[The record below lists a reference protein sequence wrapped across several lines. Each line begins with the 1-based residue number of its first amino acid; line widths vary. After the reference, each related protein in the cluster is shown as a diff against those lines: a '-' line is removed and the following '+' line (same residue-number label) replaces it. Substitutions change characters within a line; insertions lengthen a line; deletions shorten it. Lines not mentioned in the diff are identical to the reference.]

1 MPFDAV
7 CLMAVTAELQE
18 AVVGGKI
25 DKIYQPARDEVV
37 LAIRGSKGNVKLL
50 LTANPSHPRI
60 QLTAL
65 NRENP
70 AVPPMFCMLLRKH
83 LTNARILSLTQ
94 PPMERVVDLKL
105 EALDEL
111 GSRVERHLILEAMNR
126 RANLILLG
134 DEGRILD
141 CLRRVDAEMSI
152 RRQVLPGL
160 FYHLP
165 PAQEKVNLLELE
177 EEALRTLIEAM
188 PEEAELSGWLLDTFN
203 GLSPLICR
211 ELAYQAGGAVD
222 VRLHQLGENSRE
234 KLFRFLQGEFDRIR
248 RGEFHPWLISDGGK
262 PKDFTYRPIGQYGD
276 AMEVAPG
283 ESFSALLDQFYARRE
298 TSERVRQLG
307 QDMIKTLTNAR
318 DRTARKLNN
327 QRKELAGTRD
337 REQLRRM
344 GDIITSNLY
353 RMSRGMKVL
362 EAENYYDP
370 VCQMIRIALDPL
382 LTPQQNAAKY
392 YKDYN
397 KAKNAEHFLT
407 EQIAKGEL
415 ELDYLESVLQS
426 VRQAEGERDLS
437 EIRSELEESG
447 YLRRKQVPKGKK
459 QPKRAAG
466 KPMEFR
472 STTGMR
478 ISVGRNNTQNDQ
490 LTCKMACR
498 SDIWLHTQKL
508 HGSHVILR
516 TEGET
521 PDNQSLTEAAQLA
534 AYYSQAREGQNVPV
548 DYTPVKYVKK
558 PNGARPGMV
567 IYETYSTAYV
577 TPDPQL
583 PEQLRIH

>member
-7 CLMAVTAELQE
+7 CLMAVTAELQDW
-18 AVVGGKI
+18 VVGGKI
-25 DKIYQPARDEVV
+25 DKIYQPARDEVI
-37 LAIRGSKGNVKLL
+37 LAIRGNQGNAKLL

-105 EALDEL
+105 EARDEL

-126 RANLILLG
+126 RSNLILLG

-141 CLRRVDAEMSI
+141 CLRRVDGEMSI

-160 FYHLP
+160 YYHLP
-165 PAQEKVNLLELE
+165 PAQEKATLLELGE
-177 EEALRTLIEAM
+177 EELRALVAVM
-188 PEEAELSGWLLDTFN
+188 PREAEISSWLLDTFN

-211 ELAYQAGGAVD
+211 ELAYQVGGDVD
-222 VRLHQLGENSRE
+222 VRLHQLGERGRE
-234 KLFRFLQGEFDRIR
+234 QLFLFLQGEFEKIR
-248 RGEFHPWLISDGGK
+248 RGGFRPWLLSAGGK
-262 PKDFTYRPIGQYGD
+262 PKDFTYRPIEQYGS
-276 AMEVAPG
+276 AMEVTPV
-283 ESFSALLDQFYARRE
+283 ESFSALLDQFYASRD
-298 TSERVRQLG
+298 TNERVRQLG

-327 QRKELAGTRD
+327 QGKELGATKN
-337 REQLRRM
+337 REQLRQM

-353 RMSRGMKVL
+353 RMTRGMKVL

-370 VCQMIRIALDPL
+370 ENRAIRIPLDPL

-397 KAKNAEHFLT
+397 KAKNAERILT
-407 EQIAKGEL
+407 QQLAIGGR

-426 VRQAEGERDLS
+426 LRQAEGERDLN
-437 EIRSELEESG
+437 EIRAELEESG

-459 QPKRAAG
+459 QPKRALG

-490 LTCKMACR
+490 LTCKMAYK
-498 SDIWLHTQKL
+498 SDIWLHTQKI
-508 HGSHVILR
+508 HGSHVILW

-567 IYETYSTAYV
+567 VYETYSTAYV
-577 TPDPQL
+577 TPDPGL
-583 PEQLRIH
+583 VEKLKVK